1 MKTLIK
7 NGTVY
12 IAGKFRKQDIFL
24 DGTQIR
30 NIASKLDV
38 KADEVID
45 ATGMHVFPGFV
56 DIHAHLRDPGHTYK
70 EDIVSGTKAA
80 AHGGITSVCAMPN
93 TDPVVDNIASVDY
106 VQRRAKDLGSCK
118 VYVIGAMTKKSEG
131 LEISEMATM
140 KSDGI
145 VAVSDDGQCVQ
156 DAKIML
162 NCIRYA
168 QNFDLPIIVHAE
180 DYSLSGKGQIH
191 SGKVST
197 KLGLPGLNAL
207 AEEVIIMRDIM
218 LAESTGA
225 RLHIAHIST
234 AKSIDL
240 VREAK
245 KRGVRVTCEVTPHHL
260 LLTDEACLGFDT
272 NTKMKPPLRPEHDR
286 QACVDALIDGTIDC
300 IATDHAPHADFEKIK
315 EFDHAPFGVIGFET
329 AFVALYHHLVKP
341 GIVSLERIIEAYSQ
355 APARILDLPNNEIKK
370 GNAADLTIVDLN
382 GESTI
387 DEDFILSKSKNTP
400 WLGHTLSGRIKY
412 TFVDGR
418 ITFADQ

>member
-1 MKTLIK
+1 
-7 NGTVY
+7 
-12 IAGKFRKQDIFL
+12 
-24 DGTQIR
+24 
-30 NIASKLDV
+30 
-38 KADEVID
+38 
-45 ATGMHVFPGFV
+45 
-56 DIHAHLRDPGHTYK
+56 
-70 EDIVSGTKAA
+70 
-80 AHGGITSVCAMPN
+80 
-93 TDPVVDNIASVDY
+93 

-168 QNFDLPIIVHAE
+168 QNFDLPVIVHPE

-197 KLGLPGLNAL
+197 KLGLPGINAL
-207 AEEVIIMRDIM
+207 AEEIIIMRDIM

-234 AKSIDL
+234 AKSIEL
-240 VREAK
+240 VRDAK

-260 LLTDEACLGFDT
+260 LLTDEACIGFDT
-272 NTKMKPPLRPEHDR
+272 NTKMKPPLRSEKDR
-286 QACVDALIDGTIDC
+286 QACIQALIDGTIDC

-315 EFDHAPFGVIGFET
+315 EFDHAPFGIIGFET

-341 GIVSLERIIEAYSQ
+341 GIVSLERIIEAYSL
-355 APARILDLPNNEIKK
+355 APARILGLPNNEIKK

-400 WLGHTLSGRIKY
+400 WMGHTFSGRIKY
-412 TFVDGR
+412 AIVDGRTTFVD
-418 ITFADQ
+418 Q